1 MIEYIIG
8 IIVTLL
14 GVFMYGKSQG
24 KKQEVDHKVVKGN
37 EVKRDVEKLDD
48 VELDK
53 RASKWV
59 RNKDR

>member
-24 KKQEVDHKVVKGN
+24 KKQEVDYKVIKGN

-59 RNKDR
+59 RNKGR